1 MIVACIPAYN
11 EENAIAKVLIETSKH
26 VDKILV
32 CNDGSKDMTSEIAQ
46 HLGATVFEHPQ
57 NMGKGAA
64 LRTLFEA
71 CKSLHPDAVVT
82 LDADWQHDAKEIPKL
97 VEPIVKGVAD
107 IVIGSRFLNSDKNT
121 PNYRKIGHRIINS
134 LFEEASGSKI
144 SDTQSGFR
152 AYSSKAL
159 NTITLNS
166 KGIEIDSEILLD
178 ATRKGLRVIETPI
191 TIRYEGDTSTYNP
204 ISHGYTVASYIIQKI
219 LLGRPLLLLG
229 LPGLTLLGIGLYL
242 STIVIDYYTASRYFS
257 VPFALGAIFFFT
269 VGILIL
275 LTSIML
281 YAISIILKEAI
292 RKPS

>member
-1 MIVACIPAYN
+1 M
-11 EENAIAKVLIETSKH
+11 
-26 VDKILV
+26 
-32 CNDGSKDMTSEIAQ
+32 
-46 HLGATVFEHPQ
+46 
-57 NMGKGAA
+57 
-64 LRTLFEA
+64 
-71 CKSLHPDAVVT
+71 
-82 LDADWQHDAKEIPKL
+82 
-97 VEPIVKGVAD
+97 
-107 IVIGSRFLNSDKNT
+107 
-121 PNYRKIGHRIINS
+121 
-134 LFEEASGSKI
+134 
-144 SDTQSGFR
+144 
-152 AYSSKAL
+152 
-159 NTITLNS
+159 NS